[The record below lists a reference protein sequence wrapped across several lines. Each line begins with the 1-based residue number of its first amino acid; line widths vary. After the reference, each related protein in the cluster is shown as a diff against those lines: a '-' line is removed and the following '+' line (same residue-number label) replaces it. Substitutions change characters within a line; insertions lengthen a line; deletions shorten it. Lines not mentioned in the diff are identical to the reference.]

1 MAVKKAG
8 GRKLGD
14 KNHSLREERLIAV
27 NEKLKADVAVQKAK
41 LKVKDAQM
49 KELRASLAAQKK
61 KAATKK

>member
-61 KAATKK
+61 KAAAKK